1 MAASSKHHVR
11 NRILGGLGAVIL
23 VVVGFFMW
31 QKTKVQ
37 LYDDPNTTGNTAG
50 NLLNGGKFCEADGR
64 IYYAD
69 PYDND
74 SLYVTD
80 DKLQKSTKLHG
91 DTVSYLN
98 VAGDYIFY
106 TRRNDRKSVTG
117 GNVLALSKTGLFR
130 LTTDGKNMGKLY
142 DDPTQSVC
150 LYGNYLYYQRYN
162 NKDFTKFYKLKTDKS
177 ENLLISDDIINPASC
192 DNGIIYYNG
201 QDKDHYLYALD
212 TRTDTSSVIYEGDLW
227 FPVYKDGY
235 VYYMDVGNNY
245 QLCRYSLYDQSV
257 EVLTTDR
264 VDFFNVGNTYIYY
277 QKVDSA
283 SPALMRMR
291 FDGSEQE
298 VVAEGNYS
306 NINITSQ
313 YVYFNE
319 FNTEVP
325 VYHTPESGPVSVST
339 FDGARNAAITSVS

>member
-1 MAASSKHHVR
+1 M
-11 NRILGGLGAVIL
+11 
-23 VVVGFFMW
+23 
-31 QKTKVQ
+31 Q
-37 LYDDPNTTGNTAG
+37 L
-50 NLLNGGKFCEADGR
+50 C
-64 IYYAD
+64 
-69 PYDND
+69 
-74 SLYVTD
+74 
-80 DKLQKSTKLHG
+80 
-91 DTVSYLN
+91 
-98 VAGDYIFY
+98 
-106 TRRNDRKSVTG
+106 
-117 GNVLALSKTGLFR
+117 
-130 LTTDGKNMGKLY
+130 
-142 DDPTQSVC
+142 
-150 LYGNYLYYQRYN
+150 GNYLYYQRYN

-177 ENLLISDDIINPASC
+177 QNLLISDDIINPASC

-227 FPVYKDGY
+227 FPVYKDGC